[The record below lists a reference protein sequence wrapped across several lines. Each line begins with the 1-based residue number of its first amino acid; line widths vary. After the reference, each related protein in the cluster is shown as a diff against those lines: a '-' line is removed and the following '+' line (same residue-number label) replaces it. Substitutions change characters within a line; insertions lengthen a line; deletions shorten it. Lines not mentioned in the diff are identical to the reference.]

1 MRNAV
6 RSSFELG
13 QVSVSPVQ
21 QRMGGHLSHEPT
33 TSSAQF
39 FDVMLHR
46 RFPADAPAVAT
57 RAVVLNRPLADGGA
71 EGTTA
76 ASLRAAVGKQLRAGR
91 AEFEPFAELEPLREK
106 AGAGGAAYA
115 AYCERVVSTHEWGG
129 QLELQALTQIL
140 KAPIT
145 VHEAG
150 KEPVLMGAG
159 GEGGGGGGA
168 AALQLSYHRHA
179 YSLGEHYNSVVSQ

>member
-1 MRNAV
+1 M
-6 RSSFELG
+6 
-13 QVSVSPVQ
+13 
-21 QRMGGHLSHEPT
+21 
-33 TSSAQF
+33 
-39 FDVMLHR
+39 
-46 RFPADAPAVAT
+46 
-57 RAVVLNRPLADGGA
+57 
-71 EGTTA
+71 
-76 ASLRAAVGKQLRAGR
+76 
-91 AEFEPFAELEPLREK
+91 
-106 AGAGGAAYA
+106 
-115 AYCERVVSTHEWGG
+115 STHEWGG